1 MEGGDSEFTKFTVA
15 TFESFLK
22 ARSQSLSGNKKQI
35 VARAV
40 GCTSHY
46 FPATHSRCSAYLKND
61 ADIFFYPSS
70 IQLSSVI
77 LAKATVVPFVQLR
90 NSRFNFHCYTQCEAT
105 PTQKSSVRK

>member
-1 MEGGDSEFTKFTVA
+1 MEGGDSEFTKCIVA
-15 TFESFLK
+15 TFESVLK

-46 FPATHSRCSAYLKND
+46 FPATHSRCPAYLKND
-61 ADIFFYPSS
+61 ADIFYPSS
-70 IQLSSVI
+70 IHLSSVI

-105 PTQKSSVRK
+105 PVKI